1 MTARQLL
8 TVHTIAAVLIGYIAA
23 ITLEKAWGNFNH
35 DRLERASQ

>member
-23 ITLEKAWGNFNH
+23 VTLEKAWGNFNAYQ
-35 DRLERASQ
+35 LERASQ

>member
-8 TVHTIAAVLIGYIAA
+8 TVHTIAAVLIGCVLAV
-23 ITLEKAWGNFNH
+23 TLEKAWGNFNH